1 MHGVFSWHSD
11 CLAFCHRPF
20 PVPFSSSSIRSSPM
34 IRRSFRLLAL
44 AAAFSALSAPVLA
57 QAPADTMARIQ
68 QTRTITLGVRESAW
82 PFAFVDAQNG
92 GKAAG
97 YSVDLCHAVVEDIK
111 NTLKLKD
118 LEVKY
123 RTVSA
128 AERIP
133 KLEAGE
139 IDLECGSTTNTK
151 ARQERVA
158 FGPTMFVAG
167 IRVLVPKG
175 TKADTVQD
183 LAGMTVAVSKGSTSE
198 KLLTQLT
205 VNEVKATVKVFDNN
219 DEAFKALR
227 AGTVKA
233 FAQDDSLLLGLVARN
248 KAQDALALSNFVLS
262 VEPYAIMV
270 RKNDTALMA
279 VVDRTLGRLYT
290 SREID
295 PIYKKWFMND
305 QISIPV
311 GRLTRESFSRPNK
324 EAGVAMML
332 GYSL

>member
-1 MHGVFSWHSD
+1 MT
-11 CLAFCHRPF
+11 CRLT
-20 PVPFSSSSIRSSPM
+20 
-34 IRRSFRLLAL
+34 RLLAL
-44 AAAFSALSAPVLA
+44 AAASFAFSAPASA
-57 QAPADTMARIQ
+57 QAPADTMARIH

-82 PFAFVDAQNG
+82 PFSFVDAQNG

-97 YSVDLCHAVVEDIK
+97 YSVDLCLAVVEEIK
-111 NTLKLKD
+111 STLKLKD
-118 LEVKY
+118 LDVKY
-123 RTVSA
+123 RTVSGS
-128 AERIP
+128 ERIP
-133 KLEAGE
+133 KLESGE

-175 TKADTVQD
+175 TKADSVQD
-183 LAGMTVAVSKGSTSE
+183 LAGMAVAVSKGSTSE
-198 KLLTQLT
+198 KLMAQLT
-205 VNEVKATVKVFDNN
+205 VSEVKATVKVFDNN
-219 DEAFKALR
+219 DDAFKALR

-233 FAQDDSLLLGLVARN
+233 FAQDDSLLLGLATRN
-248 KAQDALALSNFVLS
+248 KAQDALVLSNFVLS
-262 VEPYAIMV
+262 VEPYAIMA

-279 VVDRTLGRLYT
+279 VVDRTLGRLYA

-295 PIYKKWFMND
+295 PIYRKWFVTD
-305 QISIPV
+305 QLSIPV

>member
-1 MHGVFSWHSD
+1 MT
-11 CLAFCHRPF
+11 CRLL
-20 PVPFSSSSIRSSPM
+20 
-34 IRRSFRLLAL
+34 RLLAL
-44 AAAFSALSAPVLA
+44 PAASFALFAPAPASA
-57 QAPADTMARIQ
+57 QAPADTMARIH

-82 PFAFVDAQNG
+82 PFSFVDAQNG
-92 GKAAG
+92 GKPAG
-97 YSVDLCHAVVEDIK
+97 YSVDLCLAVVEEIK
-111 NTLKLKD
+111 STLKLKD
-118 LEVKY
+118 LEIKY
-123 RTVSA
+123 RTVSGS
-128 AERIP
+128 ERIP
-133 KLEAGE
+133 KLESGE

-183 LAGMTVAVSKGSTSE
+183 LAGMTVAVSKGATSE
-198 KLLTQLT
+198 KLMAQLT
-205 VNEVKATVKVFDNN
+205 VSEVKATVKVFDNN
-219 DEAFKALR
+219 DDAFKALR

-233 FAQDDSLLLGLVARN
+233 FAQDDSLLLGLAARN
-248 KAQDALALSNFVLS
+248 KAQDALVLSNFVLS
-262 VEPYAIMV
+262 VEPYAIMA

-279 VVDRTLGRLYT
+279 VVDRTLGRLYA

-295 PIYKKWFMND
+295 PIYRKWFMTD
-305 QISIPV
+305 QLSIPV

-324 EAGVAMML
+324 EPGVAMML

>member
-1 MHGVFSWHSD
+1 
-11 CLAFCHRPF
+11 
-20 PVPFSSSSIRSSPM
+20 M

-68 QTRTITLGVRESAW
+68 QSHTITLGVRESAW
-82 PFAFVDAQNG
+82 PFSFVDKQNAA
-92 GKAAG
+92 KPAG
-97 YSVDLCHAVVEDIK
+97 YSVDLCQAVVEEIK
-111 NTLKLKD
+111 STLKLKD

-123 RTVSA
+123 RPVSA
-128 AERIP
+128 PERIP
-133 KLEAGE
+133 KLESGE

-175 TKADTVQD
+175 TKADSVQD
-183 LAGMTVAVSKGSTSE
+183 LTGLTVAVSKGSTSE
-198 KLLTQLT
+198 KLFTQLT
-205 VNEVKATVKVFDNN
+205 VSEVKATVKVFENN

-233 FAQDDSLLLGLVARN
+233 FAQDDSLLLGLMARN
-248 KAQDALALSNFVLS
+248 KAQDTLALGGFALS
-262 VEPYAIMV
+262 VEPYAIMM
-270 RKNDTALMA
+270 RKGDAALAAA
-279 VVDRTLGRLYT
+279 VDKALGRLYA

-295 PIYKKWFMND
+295 QIYKKWFTTE

-324 EAGVAMML
+324 EPGVAMML

>member
-1 MHGVFSWHSD
+1 MT
-11 CLAFCHRPF
+11 CRL
-20 PVPFSSSSIRSSPM
+20 I
-34 IRRSFRLLAL
+34 RLLAL
-44 AAAFSALSAPVLA
+44 AAASFALSAPAPASA
-57 QAPADTMARIQ
+57 QAPADTMARIH
-68 QTRTITLGVRESAW
+68 QTRAITLGVRESAW
-82 PFAFVDAQNG
+82 PFSFVDAQNG
-92 GKAAG
+92 GRAAG
-97 YSVDLCHAVVEDIK
+97 YSVDLCLAVVEEIK
-111 NTLKLKD
+111 STLKLKD
-118 LEVKY
+118 LDVKY
-123 RTVSA
+123 RTVSGS
-128 AERIP
+128 ERIP
-133 KLEAGE
+133 KLESGE

-198 KLLTQLT
+198 KLMAQLT
-205 VNEVKATVKVFDNN
+205 VSEVKATVKVFDNN
-219 DEAFKALR
+219 DDAFKALR

-233 FAQDDSLLLGLVARN
+233 FAQDDSLLLGLAARN
-248 KAQDALALSNFVLS
+248 KAQDALVLSNFVLS
-262 VEPYAIMV
+262 VEPYAIMA

-279 VVDRTLGRLYT
+279 VVDRTLGRLYA

-295 PIYKKWFMND
+295 PIYRKWFVTD
-305 QISIPV
+305 QLSIPM

-324 EAGVAMML
+324 EPGVAMML

>member
-1 MHGVFSWHSD
+1 
-11 CLAFCHRPF
+11 
-20 PVPFSSSSIRSSPM
+20 M

-44 AAAFSALSAPVLA
+44 ATAFAALSTPVLA
-57 QAPADTMARIQ
+57 QAPADTLARIQ
-68 QTRTITLGVRESAW
+68 QTHTITLGVRESAW
-82 PFAFVDAQNG
+82 PFSFVDAQNA
-92 GKAAG
+92 GKPAG
-97 YSVDLCHAVVEDIK
+97 YSVDLCLAAVEEIK
-111 NTLKLKD
+111 STLKLKELD
-118 LEVKY
+118 VKY

-128 AERIP
+128 SERIP
-133 KLEAGE
+133 KLESGE

-151 ARQERVA
+151 ARQDRVA

-175 TKADTVQD
+175 TKAETVQD

-205 VNEVKATVKVFDNN
+205 VSEVKATVKVFENN

-248 KAQDALALSNFVLS
+248 KAQDALVLGNFALS
-262 VEPYAIMV
+262 VEPYAIMM
-270 RKNDTALMA
+270 RKNDTALMG
-279 VVDRTLGRLYT
+279 VVDKALGKLYA

-295 PIYKKWFMND
+295 QFYKKWFATG
-305 QISIPV
+305 QITIPV

>member
-1 MHGVFSWHSD
+1 MT
-11 CLAFCHRPF
+11 CRLT
-20 PVPFSSSSIRSSPM
+20 
-34 IRRSFRLLAL
+34 RLLAL
-44 AAAFSALSAPVLA
+44 AAASFALSAPAPASA

-68 QTRTITLGVRESAW
+68 QTRAITLGVRESAW
-82 PFAFVDAQNG
+82 PFSFVDAQNG

-97 YSVDLCHAVVEDIK
+97 YSVDLCLAVVEEIK
-111 NTLKLKD
+111 STLKLKD

-128 AERIP
+128 PERIP
-133 KLEAGE
+133 KLESGE

-175 TKADTVQD
+175 TKADSVQD
-183 LAGMTVAVSKGSTSE
+183 LAGKTVAVSKGSTSE
-198 KLLTQLT
+198 KLLAQLT
-205 VNEVKATVKVFDNN
+205 VSEVKATVKVFDNN

-233 FAQDDSLLLGLVARN
+233 FAQDDSLLLGLATRN
-248 KAQDALALSNFVLS
+248 KAQDALALGNFVLS
-262 VEPYAIMV
+262 VEPYAIMA

-279 VVDRTLGRLYT
+279 VVDRTLGRLYA
-290 SREID
+290 SRDID
-295 PIYKKWFMND
+295 PIYRKWFVTD
-305 QISIPV
+305 QLSIPV

-324 EAGVAMML
+324 EPGVAMML